1 MYSFVFFTEVHFF
14 VFLCLI
20 KSAYGWDMVEGEAY
34 AGKGFGKKSLLELIR
49 KPI

>member
-20 KSAYGWDMVEGEAY
+20 KSAYGWDMVAGELMQVRDSEKNLFY
-34 AGKGFGKKSLLELIR
+34 
-49 KPI
+49 